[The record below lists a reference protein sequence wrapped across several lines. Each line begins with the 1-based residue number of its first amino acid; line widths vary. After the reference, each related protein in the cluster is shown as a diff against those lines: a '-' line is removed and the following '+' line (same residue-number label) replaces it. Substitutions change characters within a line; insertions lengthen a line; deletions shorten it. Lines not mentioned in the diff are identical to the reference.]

1 MDLRA
6 VVTQN
11 LQKSSPDDVFKT
23 ISDAINSKEEQILP
37 GLGIIFE
44 LFWNQLSDSDKQSI
58 CVKIANIL
66 Q

>member
-1 MDLRA
+1 MNLRA